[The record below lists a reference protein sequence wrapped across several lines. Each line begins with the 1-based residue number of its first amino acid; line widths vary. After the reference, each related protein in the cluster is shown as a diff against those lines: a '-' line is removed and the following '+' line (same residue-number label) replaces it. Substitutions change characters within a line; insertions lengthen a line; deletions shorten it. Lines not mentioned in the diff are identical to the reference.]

1 MARQD
6 RLFADVDRGFTAL
19 EAGDIEE
26 AIAALERCA
35 RIDRHNP
42 DVVALAAALADA
54 QGDVDTALAK
64 FTELATLRPD
74 DPMPKVCLARIQL
87 HDVGDPDAA
96 LDTIEGAFDFIDEE
110 ADLIEAVMV
119 RSEALIATDDLD
131 GARTSLSELS
141 TSVIEDGELA
151 LDLAELS
158 LAAEDTTMALKWVE
172 VAKKHDDTKADSF
185 HLLGRIREVRDERVE
200 MIAAWQEVRKLDAA
214 GPDAGVT
221 MSEDEMERI
230 ATETLQELPEDVRTK
245 LMAIPI
251 MIDDAPSEDLVSDG
265 LDPRALGVFN
275 GAPHSDAGA
284 TPTVTNIMLFK
295 KNLERMASD
304 LDHLADEIRITVLH
318 ETAHYFGLEEDDLE
332 KIGLD

>member
-6 RLFADVDRGFTAL
+6 RLFADVDRGFNAL
-19 EAGDIEE
+19 EQGNLEE
-26 AIAALERCA
+26 ATAALERCS
-35 RIDRHNP
+35 RIDRHNA

-54 QGDVDTALAK
+54 QGEVDTALAK
-64 FTELATLRPD
+64 YTELAELRPD

-96 LDTIEGAFDFIDEE
+96 LDTIDKAFDFIDEE

-119 RSEALIATDDLD
+119 RSEALIATEDLE
-131 GARTSLSELS
+131 GARTSLGELS
-141 TSVIEDGELA
+141 TSVVEDGELA
-151 LDLAELS
+151 LDLAELC
-158 LAAEDTTMALKWVE
+158 LAAEDTTTALKWVE
-172 VAKKHDDTKADSF
+172 TAKNQDATKADAY
-185 HLLGRIREVRDERVE
+185 HLLGRIHEAREERAE

-214 GPDAGVT
+214 STDGPVT
-221 MSEDEMERI
+221 MSEDEMERV
-230 ATETLQELPEDVRTK
+230 ASETLAELPEDVAKK
-245 LMAIPI
+245 LEQVPI
-251 MIDDAPSEDLVSDG
+251 MIDDAPSEDLVGDG

-275 GAPHSDAGA
+275 GASMAEVGV

>member
-6 RLFADVDRGFTAL
+6 RLFADVDKGFNAL

-26 AIAALERCA
+26 ANAALERCA

-64 FTELATLRPD
+64 YTELATLRPD

-87 HDVGDPDAA
+87 HDVGDPDAT
-96 LDTIEGAFDFIDEE
+96 LDTIDGAFDFIDEE

-119 RSEALIATDDLD
+119 RSEALIATDDLE

-158 LAAEDTTMALKWVE
+158 LAADDTSMAIKWVE
-172 VAKKHDDTKADSF
+172 AAKKGEDTKADAF
-185 HLLGRIREVRDERVE
+185 HLLGRIHEVRDERSE
-200 MIAAWQEVRKLDAA
+200 MIAAWQEVRKLDGAA
-214 GPDAGVT
+214 PDGHVT

-230 ATETLQELPEDVRTK
+230 ANETLQELPEDVRTK
-245 LMAIPI
+245 LMSVPI
-251 MIDDAPSEDLVSDG
+251 MIDDAPSEDLVNDG

-275 GAPHSDAGA
+275 GAPMSDAGA

-295 KNLERMASD
+295 KNLERMAGD

>member
-6 RLFADVDRGFTAL
+6 RLFADVDRGFNAL
-19 EAGDIEE
+19 EQGNIEE
-26 AIAALERCA
+26 AIAALERCS
-35 RIDRHNP
+35 RIDRHNA

-54 QGDVDTALAK
+54 QGEVDTALAK
-64 FTELATLRPD
+64 YTELAQLRPD

-96 LDTIEGAFDFIDEE
+96 LDTIDSAFDFIDEE

-119 RSEALIATDDLD
+119 RSEALIATDDLE

-151 LDLAELS
+151 LDLAELC
-158 LAAEDTTMALKWVE
+158 LAAEDTTTALKWVDA
-172 VAKKHDDTKADSF
+172 AKKQDATKADAY
-185 HLLGRIREVRDERVE
+185 HLLGRIHEAREERDE
-200 MIAAWQEVRKLDAA
+200 MIAAWQEVRKLDASTPD
-214 GPDAGVT
+214 GPVT
-221 MSEDEMERI
+221 MSEDEMERV
-230 ATETLQELPEDVRTK
+230 ASETLQELPDDVAKK
-245 LMAIPI
+245 LEQVPI
-251 MIDDAPSEDLVSDG
+251 MIDDSPSEDLVADG

-275 GAPHSDAGA
+275 GASMAETGV

>member
-6 RLFADVDRGFTAL
+6 RLFADVDRGFNAL
-19 EAGDIEE
+19 EQGNIEE
-26 AIAALERCA
+26 AIAALERCS
-35 RIDRHNP
+35 RIDRHNA

-54 QGDVDTALAK
+54 QGEVDTALAK
-64 FTELATLRPD
+64 YTELAQLRPD

-96 LDTIEGAFDFIDEE
+96 LDTIDSAFDFIDEE

-119 RSEALIATDDLD
+119 RSEALIATDDLE

-151 LDLAELS
+151 LDLAELC
-158 LAAEDTTMALKWVE
+158 LAAEDTTTALKWVDT
-172 VAKKHDDTKADSF
+172 AQKQDATKADAY
-185 HLLGRIREVRDERVE
+185 HLLGRIHEAREERDE
-200 MIAAWQEVRKLDAA
+200 MIAAWQEVRKLDASTPD
-214 GPDAGVT
+214 GPVT
-221 MSEDEMERI
+221 MSEDEMERV
-230 ATETLQELPEDVRTK
+230 ASETLQELPDDVAKK
-245 LMAIPI
+245 LEQVPI
-251 MIDDAPSEDLVSDG
+251 MIDDSPSEDLVADG

-275 GAPHSDAGA
+275 GASMAETGV

>member
-6 RLFADVDRGFTAL
+6 RLFADVDRGFNAL
-19 EAGDIEE
+19 EQGNLEE
-26 AIAALERCA
+26 ATAALERCS
-35 RIDRHNP
+35 RIDRHNA

-54 QGDVDTALAK
+54 QGEVDTALAK
-64 FTELATLRPD
+64 YTELAELRPD

-96 LDTIEGAFDFIDEE
+96 LDTIDAAFDFIDEE

-119 RSEALIATDDLD
+119 RSEALIATEDLE

-151 LDLAELS
+151 LDLAELC
-158 LAAEDTTMALKWVE
+158 LAAEDTTTSLKWVE
-172 VAKKHDDTKADSF
+172 AAKKQDDMKADAY
-185 HLLGRIREVRDERVE
+185 HLLGRIHEARDERDE

-214 GPDAGVT
+214 SPDGPVT
-221 MSEDEMERI
+221 MSEDEMERV
-230 ATETLQELPEDVRTK
+230 ASETLAELPEDVAKK
-245 LMAIPI
+245 LEQVPI
-251 MIDDAPSEDLVSDG
+251 MIDDAPSEDLVGDG

-275 GAPHSDAGA
+275 GASMAETGV